1 MKSDV
6 DARWALA
13 IRVLAIASALLLVIA
28 VLEARAL
35 RRARSEVQ
43 QLRSERDAVKA
54 GIASSWTRQPADEV
68 GRTIRWLDDFYRDP
82 SEGFGRPGGLCAGG
96 RLDESAVV
104 TDVIGVF
111 LPARA
116 VGKSMDASLALMR
129 DAILRSDPYRAV
141 HPDLT
146 LPSRGAER
154 R

>member
-43 QLRSERDAVKA
+43 QLRSERDTVKA

-68 GRTIRWLDDFYRDP
+68 ERTIRWLDDFYRDP

-96 RLDESAVV
+96 RLDEGAIV

-111 LPARA
+111 LPA
-116 VGKSMDASLALMR
+116 
-129 DAILRSDPYRAV
+129 
-141 HPDLT
+141 
-146 LPSRGAER
+146 
-154 R
+154 